1 MSKYIAK
8 VGQWVTPS
16 ETTGSIQNTSTG
28 ITIEVTSNAS
38 NNEGL
43 TLSPMQI
50 INFDGTVYVRSAGK
64 KEATFTV
71 VPFKIAAGGGGG
83 GGGTPY
89 TLPTASATVKGGVK
103 VGDGLSISNQAV
115 LSADRQVSDWTN
127 NKKYAIGD
135 IVLIAGKFYKCNT
148 AHTSS
153 SPINLNN
160 WDSLYS
166 DLSDWTTST
175 EYKVGNVVINNGSL
189 YVCKT
194 AHVSTSTFDSSKFT
208 NLSGSGS
215 GGDAKLT
222 EAVTA
227 NTAAGAI
234 KVNDVV
240 AKDTT
245 FTQFVKQLLVSEI
258 APTVTFTATN
268 SGLVEN
274 GTTVNST
281 TLKLVLNNAGTG
293 TFVSIDFMEGST
305 IVDTQTYVS
314 GTSTY
319 TYLYS
324 TPFDTDTTFKAVLH
338 YKKSDSTATT
348 LTKEVKFKFVNPAY
362 YGAVSSAP
370 TTGTDVTAVGNKT
383 VTDKCDLTAT
393 YTLNNNK
400 SCYCYP
406 VSYGALTSI
415 KDANNFEYI
424 GSYDRTTVSVS
435 VTVGA
440 TTSTVPYYV
449 YTLKDPVTITGFK
462 QIFKK

>member
-28 ITIEVTSNAS
+28 ITIEVTTNAS

-175 EYKVGNVVINNGSL
+175 EYK
-189 YVCKT
+189 
-194 AHVSTSTFDSSKFT
+194 
-208 NLSGSGS
+208 
-215 GGDAKLT
+215 
-222 EAVTA
+222 E
-227 NTAAGAI
+227 
-234 KVNDVV
+234 
-240 AKDTT
+240 
-245 FTQFVKQLLVSEI
+245 
-258 APTVTFTATN
+258 
-268 SGLVEN
+268 
-274 GTTVNST
+274 
-281 TLKLVLNNAGTG
+281 
-293 TFVSIDFMEGST
+293 
-305 IVDTQTYVS
+305 
-314 GTSTY
+314 
-319 TYLYS
+319 
-324 TPFDTDTTFKAVLH
+324 
-338 YKKSDSTATT
+338 
-348 LTKEVKFKFVNPAY
+348 
-362 YGAVSSAP
+362 
-370 TTGTDVTAVGNKT
+370 
-383 VTDKCDLTAT
+383 
-393 YTLNNNK
+393 
-400 SCYCYP
+400 
-406 VSYGALTSI
+406 
-415 KDANNFEYI
+415 
-424 GSYDRTTVSVS
+424 
-435 VTVGA
+435 
-440 TTSTVPYYV
+440 
-449 YTLKDPVTITGFK
+449 
-462 QIFKK
+462 